1 MIILPCLLILTGT
14 WNIVNIAFLIARN
27 RRMWNRRMEK
37 NDYSDIE
44 HLIKTW
50 DIPFIKRW
58 LQPWI
63 YLKGVK
69 R

>member
-14 WNIVNIAFLIARN
+14 WNIVNIAFLIAR
-27 RRMWNRRMEK
+27 NRRMEK